1 MMLPGLISV
10 AFYRRRP
17 PLGQVVLGLA
27 ATVALSAV
35 LGYPFAG
42 NPLSHGGPIIGPLAA
57 AISGVVLYLAVVAFI
72 YYYYREKLP
81 NAAEVAPRGAPP

>member
-10 AFYRRRP
+10 AFYKRRP
-17 PLGQVVLGLA
+17 PVSQVVLGLR
-27 ATVALSAV
+27 ATLALSAV

-42 NPLSHGGPIIGPLAA
+42 NPFSHGGPIIGPLAA
-57 AISGVVLYLAVVAFI
+57 AISGAVLYLAVIAFI

-81 NAAEVAPRGAPP
+81 NAGTAAPVAPP